1 LLYCNEELNDDN
13 RNITDALD
21 LYLRLKGKGKDKI
34 LIRTDSR
41 NIEYIIKVLGNKFI
55 KHLFNIF

>member
-1 LLYCNEELNDDN
+1 LLYCNEELNDDSQ
-13 RNITDALD
+13 NITDALD
-21 LYLRLKGKGKDKI
+21 LYLRLKGEGKDKT

-41 NIEYIIKVLGNKFI
+41 NIEYIIEVLGNKFI

>member
-21 LYLRLKGKGKDKI
+21 LYLRLKGEGKDKT
-34 LIRTDSR
+34 LIRTDRR